1 MRLKGTGRKRK
12 GSEVRLPAF
21 ESTSAV
27 SHCVTMKKLLNLSE
41 LELNH
46 PLNGGNHTVS
56 FKSLLGLN
64 EMIPAKYTGLTPGI
78 CHVVV

>member
-21 ESTSAV
+21 ESTSTV
-27 SHCVTMKKLLNLSE
+27 SHCVTMQKLLNLSE

-46 PLNGGNHTVS
+46 PLNG
-56 FKSLLGLN
+56 
-64 EMIPAKYTGLTPGI
+64 E
-78 CHVVV
+78 